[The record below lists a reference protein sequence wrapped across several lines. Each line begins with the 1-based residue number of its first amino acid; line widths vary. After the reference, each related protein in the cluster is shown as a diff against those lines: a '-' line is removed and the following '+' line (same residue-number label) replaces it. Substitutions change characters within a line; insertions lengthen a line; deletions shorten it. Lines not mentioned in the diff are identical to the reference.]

1 MSAIGS
7 IRNRAAS
14 LLESSGIARFRTI
27 MSARECSTVARQ
39 TGCAPQ
45 RQPRLTPEV
54 VAWLMM
60 LVALHTES
68 MTQGLIRVWGWVS
81 HLCPASKQGCVT
93 EEAFCQARSDLPL
106 AFWRT
111 LWGRLTRR
119 YEQQFAPQMLWK
131 GLLRVLAVDG
141 SEVNLPTWPA
151 LVRFFTC
158 PKNDKGR
165 SRQPQGRLV
174 ALCSVF
180 TGFCL
185 AFKFVSLRFTEHRAL
200 QHLIRYLRFNDL
212 ILLDRGF
219 FSLPGSLEN
228 PATGSS
234 LPHADLEP
242 GRRIR
247 QAIPTPW
254 TRRLDGPVPS
264 LSLQSTQMPRAA
276 F

>member
-7 IRNRAAS
+7 VRNRAAS
-14 LLESSGIARFRTI
+14 LLESTGIARFRTV
-27 MSARECSTVARQ
+27 MSAREFSAVAQQ

-68 MTQGLIRVWGWVS
+68 MTQGLIRAWGWVC
-81 HLCPASKQGCVT
+81 HLCPGSNRGCVT

-106 AFWRT
+106 TFWRT
-111 LWGRLTRR
+111 LWSRLTSR

-131 GLLRVLAVDG
+131 GFLRVLAIDG
-141 SEVNLPTWPA
+141 SDVDLPTWPA

-158 PKNDKGR
+158 PKNHKGR

-200 QHLIRYLRFNDL
+200 QHLIRYLRLNDL

-219 FSLPGSLEN
+219 FSLPGPLEN
-228 PATGSS
+228 PPTGSS
-234 LPHADLEP
+234 LSHADLEP
-242 GRRIR
+242 GRGIR
-247 QAIPTPW
+247 QAIPMPR
-254 TRRLDGPVPS
+254 TRRLDGPVSS
-264 LSLQSTQMPRAA
+264 LALQSTQMPRVA